1 MRWLDHG
8 RPEKTPVSIGTQGRS
23 VSAQATNDQQTVSLS
38 PSQPATTCPVD
49 ISVIMPTV
57 FWSGTFERCARRV
70 LSLMNSSSSNVE
82 VVFVF
87 DGDAPPAPAWL
98 DRPGVTIV
106 KTGVRSG
113 PAVARNLAVQSAR
126 GAILFFVDA
135 DAELAPEAIEC
146 VQAAFNA
153 DHDIVGL
160 FGTYDDEPSA
170 DGVASVFRNLLHHHT
185 HVSNPGKAGTFWSGC
200 GAIRTAAFL
209 DVGGFDEK
217 YAFPSVEDIEL
228 GMRITANGGRI
239 VLVPE
244 LLCKHL
250 KRWTVASMVIT
261 DIVHRARPWTH
272 LIMNS
277 RELPATLNVDW
288 RGRLSGI
295 CSILLAGCLVAAT
308 FTSIA
313 LWVALPCGL
322 ALIALNNGFYRL
334 CLKKRGVGF
343 AFSAAILHWLY
354 FVYSSMTFI
363 IVAAETL
370 AFERCT
376 SIMGRLQPS
385 VANRATRHASGLS
398 PVRS

>member
-1 MRWLDHG
+1 M
-8 RPEKTPVSIGTQGRS
+8 SIVKQGRS
-23 VSAQATNDQQTVSLS
+23 VSHQATANHQSMSS
-38 PSQPATTCPVD
+38 PSSQPAAARPID

-57 FWSGTFERCARRV
+57 FWTGTFERCAQRI
-70 LSLMNSSSSNVE
+70 LSLMSASTSNVE

-87 DGDAPPAPAWL
+87 DGDAPAAPAWL

-106 KTGVRSG
+106 TTGVRSG
-113 PAVARNLAVQSAR
+113 PAVARNLAAQSAR
-126 GAILFFVDA
+126 GEILFFVDA
-135 DAELAPEAIEC
+135 DVELASDAIEC
-146 VQAAFNA
+146 VQAAFDA
-153 DHDIVGL
+153 DHDMVGL

-185 HVSNPGKAGTFWSGC
+185 HASNPGKAGTFWSGC

-217 YAFPSVEDIEL
+217 YTAPSVEDIEL

-239 VLVPE
+239 VLLPE

-277 RELPATLNVDW
+277 RELPASLNLDW

-295 CSILLAGCLVAAT
+295 CSILLAGCLVVAA
-308 FTSIA
+308 FTPIA
-313 LWVALPCGL
+313 LWLALSCGL
-322 ALIALNNGFYRL
+322 ALIALNSSFYRL

-343 AFSAAILHWLY
+343 AFSAATLHWLY
-354 FVYSSMTFI
+354 FVYSSLTFVV
-363 IVAAETL
+363 VAAETL
-370 AFERCT
+370 AVERCT
-376 SIMGRLQPS
+376 SITGRVQPA
-385 VANRATRHASGLS
+385 VANRATAQASGLS

>member
-1 MRWLDHG
+1 
-8 RPEKTPVSIGTQGRS
+8 VSIGTQGRS
-23 VSAQATNDQQTVSLS
+23 ASAQATNDHQAVSLL

-70 LSLMNSSSSNVE
+70 LSLMNNSSSNVE

-87 DGDAPPAPAWL
+87 DGDAPPAPEWL

-106 KTGVRSG
+106 TTGVRSG
-113 PAVARNLAVQSAR
+113 PAVARNLAAQSAQ
-126 GAILFFVDA
+126 GEILFFVDA
-135 DAELAPEAIEC
+135 DVELAPDAIEC
-146 VQAAFNA
+146 VQAAFDA
-153 DHDIVGL
+153 DHDMVGL

-185 HVSNPGKAGTFWSGC
+185 HASNPGKAGTFWSSC

-277 RELPATLNVDW
+277 RELPATLNVDS

-322 ALIALNNGFYRL
+322 ALIALNNSFYRL

>member
-1 MRWLDHG
+1 
-8 RPEKTPVSIGTQGRS
+8 VS
-23 VSAQATNDQQTVSLS
+23 S
-38 PSQPATTCPVD
+38 PNSQPAAARPID

-57 FWSGTFERCARRV
+57 FWSGTFERCAERI
-70 LSLMNSSSSNVE
+70 LSLMSVSTSNVE

-87 DGDAPPAPAWL
+87 DGDAPAAPAWL

-106 KTGVRSG
+106 TTGVRSG
-113 PAVARNLAVQSAR
+113 PAVARNLAAQSAR
-126 GAILFFVDA
+126 GEILFFVDA
-135 DAELAPEAIEC
+135 DVEIAPDAIER
-146 VQAAFNA
+146 VQAAFDA
-153 DHDIVGL
+153 EPDMVGL
-160 FGTYDDEPSA
+160 FGAYDDEPAA
-170 DGVASVFRNLLHHHT
+170 DGIASVFRNLLHHHT
-185 HVSNPGKAGTFWSGC
+185 HVSNPGEASTFWSGC

-228 GMRITANGGRI
+228 GMRIAANGGRI

-277 RELPATLNVDW
+277 RELPATLNLDW

-295 CSILLAGCLVAAT
+295 CSILLAGCLVAAA
-308 FTSIA
+308 FTPIA
-313 LWVALPCGL
+313 LWMALSCGL
-322 ALIALNNGFYRL
+322 ALIALNNDFYRL
-334 CLKKRGVGF
+334 CLRKRGLGF
-343 AFSAAILHWLY
+343 AFSAAALHWLY
-354 FVYSSMTFI
+354 FAYSCLTFGV
-363 IVAAETL
+363 VATYTL
-370 AFERCT
+370 AVARYP
-376 SIMGRLQPS
+376 SIMGRVQPP
-385 VANRATRHASGLS
+385 VANRGTVPVSGLS

>member
-1 MRWLDHG
+1 
-8 RPEKTPVSIGTQGRS
+8 
-23 VSAQATNDQQTVSLS
+23 
-38 PSQPATTCPVD
+38 
-49 ISVIMPTV
+49 
-57 FWSGTFERCARRV
+57 
-70 LSLMNSSSSNVE
+70 
-82 VVFVF
+82 
-87 DGDAPPAPAWL
+87 
-98 DRPGVTIV
+98 
-106 KTGVRSG
+106 
-113 PAVARNLAVQSAR
+113 
-126 GAILFFVDA
+126 
-135 DAELAPEAIEC
+135 
-146 VQAAFNA
+146 
-153 DHDIVGL
+153 
-160 FGTYDDEPSA
+160 
-170 DGVASVFRNLLHHHT
+170 VFRNLLHHHT

-200 GAIRTAAFL
+200 GAIRTAAVL

-277 RELPATLNVDW
+277 RELPATLNMDW